1 MSKQSGKI
9 GLSKPVE
16 DLRRKTRGFP
26 HDLVRYIT
34 TGGHSLIDE
43 DVNKLCFK
51 KLNLTF

>member
-1 MSKQSGKI
+1 MSEQSGKV
-9 GLSKPVE
+9 GQSKPVE

-43 DVNKLCFK
+43 YDNKLCFK